1 MWQRAVPGVEGA
13 ELRGLELPIRE
24 FWRSLEKKM
33 KDRLVLSACLLFAT
47 SALLAQQA
55 KSNDA
60 PPSKEEVL
68 KFFDL
73 MQVRQQTQAVIANTE
88 EQVKSMTRETVRKKA
103 PNADP
108 QQIAQVEGLMD
119 SMFKEYPIAGILD
132 DMIPVYQKHLT
143 RSDLDGLIAF
153 YSSPLGQKI
162 LREMP
167 SMTDEAMQVSYA
179 HIQKNMEQMMK
190 KIDAR
195 VQQIV
200 DEQQKK
206 KSTQAPKPKQK

>member
-1 MWQRAVPGVEGA
+1 
-13 ELRGLELPIRE
+13 
-24 FWRSLEKKM
+24 M
-33 KDRLVLSACLLFAT
+33 KVRLVLSACLLFAT

-68 KFFDL
+68 KFFEL
-73 MQVRQQTQAVIANTE
+73 MQVRQQTQAVLANTE
-88 EQVKSMTRETVRKKA
+88 EQVKSMTREMVRKKA

-143 RSDLDGLIAF
+143 RSDLDGLITF